1 MTEKL
6 AAAIQAAERPKAIRM
21 ARLNVTIASTQRP
34 VAIEFPADISES
46 ELAEFAGWMLT
57 KLLFQMR
64 VSRHLREQL
73 RTAAA

>member
-57 KLLFQMR
+57 KLLFQIR
-64 VSRHLREQL
+64 AQSVGRPRLIVPRQ
-73 RTAAA
+73 